1 VRRGSGTFVG
11 IQTLKR
17 ALEDR
22 GVQVDVFSPARTGPV
37 LTASRLIFNE
47 RLRFRSW
54 RRYDVI
60 TGFDLD
66 GYRIAGKTGVKH
78 IAAPK
83 GVIADEMRFESGLTR
98 RLLGLQAAC
107 ERRHIQRADC
117 VLATSEYSASAIRR
131 LYGMKDV
138 SAIVPELIDLHEWQR
153 LLKQVEPAPH
163 RRFTVLSVCR
173 FYPRKRICDL
183 LGAASI
189 LRERIPD
196 IEFRI
201 VGGGP
206 EQKRLLAQWRNDRL
220 ENVVTWLHDIALSD
234 LAREY
239 ASADL
244 FCLPSLQEG
253 FGIVFLEAMAAGLPV
268 VAARAGAATE
278 VVPHA
283 LFCEPANPES
293 LAAAI
298 AKLYADP
305 EERAKQR
312 ECGFRRVREFD
323 APRVAQR
330 FLEAICG

>member
-1 VRRGSGTFVG
+1 
-11 IQTLKR
+11 
-17 ALEDR
+17 
-22 GVQVDVFSPARTGPV
+22 
-37 LTASRLIFNE
+37 
-47 RLRFRSW
+47 
-54 RRYDVI
+54 
-60 TGFDLD
+60 
-66 GYRIAGKTGVKH
+66 
-78 IAAPK
+78 
-83 GVIADEMRFESGLTR
+83 
-98 RLLGLQAAC
+98 
-107 ERRHIQRADC
+107 
-117 VLATSEYSASAIRR
+117 
-131 LYGMKDV
+131 
-138 SAIVPELIDLHEWQR
+138 
-153 LLKQVEPAPH
+153 
-163 RRFTVLSVCR
+163 
-173 FYPRKRICDL
+173 
-183 LGAASI
+183 
-189 LRERIPD
+189 
-196 IEFRI
+196 
-201 VGGGP
+201 
-206 EQKRLLAQWRNDRL
+206 
-220 ENVVTWLHDIALSD
+220 LSD

-293 LAAAI
+293 LTAVI